1 MATILS
7 SIDFTDVDCK
17 EAVKRDGDDW
27 VIGTDN
33 VYLYKCDQYYQKL
46 LRDYGIASDDV
57 NLADPVPFE
66 VTEVLVCYGKI
77 LIYTDLIQDSRTPFE
92 TQEILLDKYKDKL
105 AEAKKCLEQWLIDLD
120 KNAFYGTEKSNETS
134 AIGRFGR
141 G

>member
-7 SIDFTDVDCK
+7 PIDFTDKDCK
-17 EAVKRDGDDW
+17 DAVKLTGEDW
-27 VIGTDN
+27 LVGSDN
-33 VYLYKCDQYYQKL
+33 VYLYKCDQYYYKL
-46 LRDYGIASDDV
+46 LRDYGIASNDPD
-57 NLADPVPFE
+57 LANPVPFE
-66 VTEVLVCYGKI
+66 VTEVLVCYGKV